1 MDRFMRGLLSLFF
14 VMAINSIAFAGE
26 ADVVDVKVSGSNGS
40 YNFSV
45 TVRHADEGWEHFANR
60 WEVVGED
67 GTVYG
72 TRVLAHPH
80 VNEQPFTRSG
90 TINIPTNIKTVTVRA
105 NDSVHG
111 LGGREIVVPLPVSS
125 NL

>member
-1 MDRFMRGLLSLFF
+1 MRTILSILFAATF
-14 VMAINSIAFAGE
+14 STHVFAGE
-26 ADVVDVKVSGSNGS
+26 ADVVDVQVSGSGGTYS
-40 YNFSV
+40 FSV
-45 TVRHADEGWEHFANR
+45 AVKHDDTGWEHFANR

-90 TINIPTNIKTVTVRA
+90 RIIVPAGVSTVIVRA
-105 NDSVHG
+105 NDLVHR
-111 LGGREIVVPLPVSS
+111 LGGKEMKVSLP
-125 NL
+125 N

>member
-1 MDRFMRGLLSLFF
+1 MRALLSIL
-14 VMAINSIAFAGE
+14 MATLLSTSTFAGQ
-26 ADVVDVKVSGSNGS
+26 ADVVGVKVTGSDGT

-45 TVRHADEGWEHFANR
+45 TVRHDDTGWEHFANR

-80 VNEQPFTRSG
+80 ENEQPFTRSG
-90 TINIPTNIKTVTVRA
+90 RIIIPEGVKSVIVRA
-105 NDSVHG
+105 NDLVHG
-111 LGGREIVVPLPVSS
+111 LGGKEMKVSVPE
-125 NL
+125 

>member
-1 MDRFMRGLLSLFF
+1 MRGLLSVLF
-14 VMAINSIAFAGE
+14 VSTLSTIAFAGE
-26 ADVVDVKVSGSNGS
+26 ADVVDVQVSGSNGA

-45 TVRHADEGWEHFANR
+45 SVRHDDTGWEHFANR

-80 VNEQPFTRSG
+80 VNEQPFTRSAS
-90 TINIPTNIKTVTVRA
+90 INIRQM
-105 NDSVHG
+105 
-111 LGGREIVVPLPVSS
+111 
-125 NL
+125 

>member
-1 MDRFMRGLLSLFF
+1 MRSFLILFF
-14 VMAINSIAFAGE
+14 VSAMVSSAFAGE
-26 ADVVDVKVSGSNGS
+26 TDVVDVKVTGSGGS

-45 TVRHADEGWEHFANR
+45 TVKHADEGWDHFANR

-72 TRVLAHPH
+72 TRILAHPH

-90 TINIPTNIKTVTVRA
+90 SIKIPEGVKTVIVRA

-111 LGGREIVVPLPVSS
+111 LGGKEIVVQVPGP
-125 NL
+125 

>member
-1 MDRFMRGLLSLFF
+1 MRYLLGI
-14 VMAINSIAFAGE
+14 VMASLVLTKISFAGE
-26 ADVVDVKVSGSNGS
+26 ADVVDVKVSGASGS

-45 TVRHADEGWEHFANR
+45 TVKHADEGWDHFANR

-72 TRVLAHPH
+72 TRILAHPH

-90 TINIPTNIKTVTVRA
+90 SIKIPEGVKTVIVRA

-111 LGGREIVVPLPVSS
+111 LGGKEIVVQVPGR
-125 NL
+125 

>member
-1 MDRFMRGLLSLFF
+1 MRTLLGILFAATLTAP
-14 VMAINSIAFAGE
+14 VLAGE
-26 ADVVDVKVSGSNGS
+26 ADVVDVKVSGSGGT

-45 TVRHADEGWEHFANR
+45 TVKHDDTGWEHFANR

-67 GTVYG
+67 GTIYG

-90 TINIPTNIKTVTVRA
+90 SIKIPAGVTSVIVRA
-105 NDSVHG
+105 NDLVHG
-111 LGGREIVVPLPVSS
+111 LGGKEMKVSLP
-125 NL
+125 N

>member
-1 MDRFMRGLLSLFF
+1 MRGLLGF
-14 VMAINSIAFAGE
+14 VITFIVLVQTAFAGE
-26 ADVVDVKVSGSNGS
+26 ADVVDVQVSGSGGS

-60 WEVVGED
+60 WEVVGQD
-67 GTVYG
+67 GMVYG

-80 VNEQPFTRSG
+80 VDEQPFTRSG
-90 TINIPTNIKTVTVRA
+90 SINIPVGVSTVIVRA

-111 LGGREIVVPLPVSS
+111 LGGKEIVVPLPVSS
-125 NL
+125 NF

>member
-1 MDRFMRGLLSLFF
+1 MRGLLGVVITFMVLVQS
-14 VMAINSIAFAGE
+14 AFAGE
-26 ADVVDVKVSGSNGS
+26 ADVVDVQVSGSGGS

-60 WEVVGED
+60 WEVVGQD

-80 VNEQPFTRSG
+80 VDEQPFTRSG
-90 TINIPTNIKTVTVRA
+90 SINIPAGVSTVIVRA

-111 LGGREIVVPLPVSS
+111 LGGKEIVVALPVSK
-125 NL
+125 

>member
-1 MDRFMRGLLSLFF
+1 MRTLLGILFAA
-14 VMAINSIAFAGE
+14 AISTPVFAGG
-26 ADVVDVKVSGSNGS
+26 ADVVGVKISGSGGS

-45 TVRHADEGWEHFANR
+45 TVKHDDTGWEHFANR

-90 TINIPTNIKTVTVRA
+90 SIKIPAGVTTVIVRA
-105 NDSVHG
+105 NDLVHG
-111 LGGREIVVPLPVSS
+111 LGGKEMKVSLPE
-125 NL
+125 

>member
-1 MDRFMRGLLSLFF
+1 MRTLLALIFAS
-14 VMAINSIAFAGE
+14 AISSNVFAGE
-26 ADVVDVKVSGSNGS
+26 ADVVDVKVSGSGGEYS
-40 YNFSV
+40 FSV
-45 TVRHADEGWEHFANR
+45 TVEHADEGWDHYADG

-72 TRVLAHPH
+72 RRVLAHPH

-90 TINIPTNIKTVTVRA
+90 RISIPVGVKTVIVRA

-111 LGGREIVVPLPVSS
+111 LGGKEIIVPLPVSG
-125 NL
+125 NF